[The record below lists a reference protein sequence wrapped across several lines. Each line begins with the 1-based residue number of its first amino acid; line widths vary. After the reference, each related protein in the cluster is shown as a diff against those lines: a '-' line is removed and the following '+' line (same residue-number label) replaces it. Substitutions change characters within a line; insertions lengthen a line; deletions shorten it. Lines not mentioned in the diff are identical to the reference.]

1 MNDARSVSFAI
12 AGKDATSIAA
22 SASRARNNGER
33 CVPVIV
39 NLPGCFYRRIAIA
52 SHDPKAVF

>member
-1 MNDARSVSFAI
+1 VEGGVMNDARSVSFAI

-39 NLPGCFYRRIAIA
+39 HLPGCFYRYAI
-52 SHDPKAVF
+52 FE